1 MRELTATEAAEL
13 RGELD
18 DQNTGDLVE
27 DFPTAPVVNF
37 QRSWKDAFVGPV
49 GGTHRR
55 RVRRT
60 RERGQKKALK
70 VLNRQRFRQHRANQ
84 MAASTLRQQVRI
96 FCGEIGTERQRDRV
110 VAQFTQQAAILG
122 QDVDEVVAA
131 LRTGLGLDG

>member
-1 MRELTATEAAEL
+1 
-13 RGELD
+13 
-18 DQNTGDLVE
+18 
-27 DFPTAPVVNF
+27 
-37 QRSWKDAFVGPV
+37 
-49 GGTHRR
+49 
-55 RVRRT
+55 
-60 RERGQKKALK
+60 
-70 VLNRQRFRQHRANQ
+70 